1 MHNDIRTLKSTPA
14 QSDPKEPHGP
24 LQAFPEAVK
33 PIQIDGQC
41 FKHAFHARLENRRLE
56 PPGTED
62 TAFLARAVSAWHEIG
77 PDVTSEAMLELLL
90 ARASLIDPETD
101 AQLASAEA
109 LTPKRVWKLL
119 HETEELAALRAR
131 QIKRQSMNTATV
143 PSMNRWLRAELPPV
157 SAEIFR
163 RPAPTPWDA
172 KNDGHI
178 VRRSSA
184 WALGIIRWAR
194 TLLRERSDRITRA
207 IEACARTAG
216 LQGPE
221 LREASLLWAD
231 RRPLLFI
238 SSFTI
243 HAEKLLHDLWLT
255 DPSIGFICMDPR
267 VKKNPAA
274 RLKIPFVSDPAGL
287 IAACFGLDRFPT
299 VIEPRIGGFTATSA
313 TGILGLDQ
321 LPAEAM
327 KKNGLAVP
335 VWKRTL
341 AEMAHLSRWNETEYT
356 QGIANLPAGKRL
368 KYLQA
373 YRELI
378 RVPICVPPKPE
389 NLGAAER
396 ILIVRQLFLRRREQ
410 LLILIGKEEEKAEAQ
425 LRASR
430 AMHAAERTKR
440 ETAEA
445 DGASSQ

>member
-1 MHNDIRTLKSTPA
+1 MHNDIRTLKNTPA
-14 QSDPKEPHGP
+14 QSDPKEPHDP

-184 WALGIIRWAR
+184 WALGIIR
-194 TLLRERSDRITRA
+194 
-207 IEACARTAG
+207 
-216 LQGPE
+216 
-221 LREASLLWAD
+221 
-231 RRPLLFI
+231 
-238 SSFTI
+238 
-243 HAEKLLHDLWLT
+243 
-255 DPSIGFICMDPR
+255 
-267 VKKNPAA
+267 
-274 RLKIPFVSDPAGL
+274 
-287 IAACFGLDRFPT
+287 
-299 VIEPRIGGFTATSA
+299 
-313 TGILGLDQ
+313 
-321 LPAEAM
+321 
-327 KKNGLAVP
+327 
-335 VWKRTL
+335 
-341 AEMAHLSRWNETEYT
+341 
-356 QGIANLPAGKRL
+356 
-368 KYLQA
+368 
-373 YRELI
+373 
-378 RVPICVPPKPE
+378 
-389 NLGAAER
+389 
-396 ILIVRQLFLRRREQ
+396 
-410 LLILIGKEEEKAEAQ
+410 
-425 LRASR
+425 
-430 AMHAAERTKR
+430 
-440 ETAEA
+440 
-445 DGASSQ
+445 

>member
-1 MHNDIRTLKSTPA
+1 
-14 QSDPKEPHGP
+14 
-24 LQAFPEAVK
+24 
-33 PIQIDGQC
+33 
-41 FKHAFHARLENRRLE
+41 
-56 PPGTED
+56 
-62 TAFLARAVSAWHEIG
+62 
-77 PDVTSEAMLELLL
+77 MLELLL

-267 VKKNPAA
+267 VKENPAA

-368 KYLQA
+368 KYLQT

-396 ILIVRQLFLRRREQ
+396 ILTVRQLFLRRREQ

-430 AMHAAERTKR
+430 AMYAAERTKR
-440 ETAEA
+440 ETAAA

>member
-1 MHNDIRTLKSTPA
+1 MHNDIRTLKNTPA
-14 QSDPKEPHGP
+14 QSDPKEPHDP

-267 VKKNPAA
+267 VKENPAA
-274 RLKIPFVSDPAGL
+274 RLKFLSY
-287 IAACFGLDRFPT
+287 
-299 VIEPRIGGFTATSA
+299 RIRRGS
-313 TGILGLDQ
+313 L
-321 LPAEAM
+321 LPAS
-327 KKNGLAVP
+327 GLTDSP
-335 VWKRTL
+335 RSL
-341 AEMAHLSRWNETEYT
+341 N
-356 QGIANLPAGKRL
+356 
-368 KYLQA
+368 
-373 YRELI
+373 
-378 RVPICVPPKPE
+378 
-389 NLGAAER
+389 
-396 ILIVRQLFLRRREQ
+396 
-410 LLILIGKEEEKAEAQ
+410 
-425 LRASR
+425 RAS
-430 AMHAAERTKR
+430 AALQPLRPPAFLVLTSCR
-440 ETAEA
+440 PR
-445 DGASSQ
+445 Q